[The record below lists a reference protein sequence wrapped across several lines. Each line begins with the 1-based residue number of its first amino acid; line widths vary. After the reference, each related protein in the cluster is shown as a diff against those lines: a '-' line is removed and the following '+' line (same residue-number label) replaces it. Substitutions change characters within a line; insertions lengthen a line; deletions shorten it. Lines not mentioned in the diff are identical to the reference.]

1 MITAGVIEPL
11 MRASLCLEN
20 EVRNY
25 KRVLLTAI
33 DLCEIS
39 DDEEQYEALCELSVS
54 SPALYSFFKPDPL
67 QDRVLN
73 CLNNLSFE
81 EEERL
86 MFIVSLSLRTLGN
99 SLRMAN
105 STLIEAELTDVQD
118 NAVHHNN
125 FAESAFSKLDFIER
139 SRQNLTFLNKE
150 TIILSQSNGLIQ
162 WLDSLDSTDKS
173 NVLRESRNMVN
184 CVTEL
189 MRNSQ
194 ISEDQ
199 LRMDIH
205 REEVNEHAR
214 KKQLKASKK
223 SSLLTSLGGCNPQT
237 EESYHRELRNF
248 LAQNNR
254 KREKDFLRLILQLK
268 KLESDG
274 AKPVKAFSCSL
285 KGKPLSTAELRQKL
299 FNLF

>member
-1 MITAGVIEPL
+1 
-11 MRASLCLEN
+11 
-20 EVRNY
+20 
-25 KRVLLTAI
+25 
-33 DLCEIS
+33 
-39 DDEEQYEALCELSVS
+39 
-54 SPALYSFFKPDPL
+54 
-67 QDRVLN
+67 
-73 CLNNLSFE
+73 
-81 EEERL
+81 
-86 MFIVSLSLRTLGN
+86 
-99 SLRMAN
+99 
-105 STLIEAELTDVQD
+105 
-118 NAVHHNN
+118 
-125 FAESAFSKLDFIER
+125 
-139 SRQNLTFLNKE
+139 
-150 TIILSQSNGLIQ
+150 
-162 WLDSLDSTDKS
+162 
-173 NVLRESRNMVN
+173 MVN

-223 SSLLTSLGGCNPQT
+223 SFLLTSLGGCNPQT
-237 EESYHRELRNF
+237 EESYHRELRIF

-285 KGKPLSTAELRQKL
+285 KGKPLSTAELHKNCSTCFNKL
-299 FNLF
+299 TKI